1 MNEIRQAVY
10 GSVSG
15 LMAGMLG
22 GLVAG
27 FLFGLVITIFSTI
40 ESGELTKSVIVLFL
54 IYPSVAGLIIGSLL
68 GGIIGAIVPSPSYR
82 LMKISQIMGGFVAL
96 LPSFLFL
103 YLANSIIH
111 GCILIFSTFIAGMV
125 GGTVA
130 GRFYRSIFS

>member
-1 MNEIRQAVY
+1 MTEIRKAVY

-40 ESGELTKSVIVLFL
+40 ESGELTKWVIILYL
-54 IYPSVAGLIIGSLL
+54 IYPSIAGLIIGSLL
-68 GGIIGAIVPSPSYR
+68 GIIVGAIVPSPSYR
-82 LMKISQIMGGFVAL
+82 LTKISQIMGGFVAV

-103 YLANSIIH
+103 YLANSIIL
-111 GCILIFSTFIAGMV
+111 GCILILATFIAGMA

-130 GRFYRSIFS
+130 GRFYRKIFS